1 MIRNVIGVFFSIFF
15 LVSASSVLSED
26 AIDDFDHELE
36 TEKLKESAVKAIVD
50 AHDTTLILRGGEL
63 MVRQQV
69 VKAAKKYV
77 LVWGRERGLS
87 KEWWR
92 DKVEFEQAVQH
103 LIEVGDEVLRDKFTS
118 GDWLTAIWTEYTA
131 NNFTGEQA
139 SYIAEHFKTEHGAI
153 QRGLMEWYLG
163 ETTLFYYTF
172 TDRWD
177 YRLEETRK
185 ELETLQKEAQKRL
198 PNEMITW
205 KAGEKEAYTFIA
217 CSPDNEFCVGPKYWK
232 MLAIPMMGAV
242 FRFMEDTTRDIKL
255 AMEAEKSSLEPFFEA
270 FERSMQ

>member
-1 MIRNVIGVFFSIFF
+1 MRNKLTKFLLVPCLMVGLSVFAQ
-15 LVSASSVLSED
+15 VSSDSLDSDSET
-26 AIDDFDHELE
+26 I
-36 TEKLKESAVKAIVD
+36 KLKKDAVQAIVD

-69 VKAAKKYV
+69 VKAAKNFSLK
-77 LVWGRERGLS
+77 WGRERGLG

-92 DKVEFEQAVQH
+92 DKPEFERAVQH
-103 LIEVGDEVLRDKFTS
+103 LIDIGDEVLRDKFTS
-118 GDWLTAIWTEYTA
+118 GDWLTTIWTEYTA

-153 QRGLMEWYLG
+153 QRGLMEGYLG
-163 ETTLFYYTF
+163 STTLFYYTF

-185 ELETLQKEAQKRL
+185 ELEALQKEAQKRL

-217 CSPDNEFCVGPKYWK
+217 CSPDNGLCIGPEYWK

-242 FRFMEDTTRDIKL
+242 FRYMEDTTREIKS
-255 AMEAEKSSLEPFFEA
+255 AMEAERESLEPFFKA
-270 FERSMQ
+270 FEQSRK

>member
-1 MIRNVIGVFFSIFF
+1 MRNVIGVFFSIFC
-15 LVSASSVLSED
+15 LVSASSVLAED
-26 AIDDFDHELE
+26 AVDAFDDDLE
-36 TEKLKESAVKAIVD
+36 AEKLKESAVKAIVD

-69 VKAAKKYV
+69 VKAAKKFV
-77 LVWGRERGLS
+77 LVWGRERGLG

-103 LIEVGDEVLRDKFTS
+103 LIKVGDEVLRDKFTS

-185 ELETLQKEAQKRL
+185 ELEALQKEAQKRL

-242 FRFMEDTTRDIKL
+242 FRFMEDTTRDIKS
-255 AMEAEKSSLEPFFEA
+255 AMEAERISLEPFFQA
-270 FERSMQ
+270 FERSMD

>member
-1 MIRNVIGVFFSIFF
+1 MRNKLTKFF
-15 LVSASSVLSED
+15 LVPCLMVGLSAFAQVSSDSVDSD
-26 AIDDFDHELE
+26 AE
-36 TEKLKESAVKAIVD
+36 TIKLKKDAVQAIVES
-50 AHDTTLILRGGEL
+50 HDTTLILRGGEL

-69 VKAAKKYV
+69 VKAAKNFALK
-77 LVWGRERGLS
+77 WGRERGLG

-92 DKVEFEQAVQH
+92 DKPEFELAVQH
-103 LIEVGDEVLRDKFTS
+103 LIEIGDEVLRDKFTS
-118 GDWLTAIWTEYTA
+118 GDWLTTIWTEYTA

-139 SYIAEHFKTEHGAI
+139 SSIAEHFKTEHGAI

-172 TDRWD
+172 SDRWD

-242 FRFMEDTTRDIKL
+242 FRYMEDTTREIKS
-255 AMEAEKSSLEPFFEA
+255 AMEAERESLEPFFNA
-270 FERSMQ
+270 FERSKE

>member
-1 MIRNVIGVFFSIFF
+1 MRNSLSKFF
-15 LVSASSVLSED
+15 LFSCLMIGLSAFAQVSSESLD
-26 AIDDFDHELE
+26 SEEEMI
-36 TEKLKESAVKAIVD
+36 KLKQDAVQAIVD
-50 AHDTTLILRGGEL
+50 AHDPTLILRGGEL

-69 VKAAKKYV
+69 VKAAKNYALK
-77 LVWGRERGLS
+77 WGRERGLG

-92 DKVEFEQAVQH
+92 DKPEFEQAVEH
-103 LIEVGDEVLRDKFTS
+103 LIEIGDVVLRDEFNS

-139 SYIAEHFKTEHGAI
+139 SYIAEHFKTEHGSI

-185 ELETLQKEAQKRL
+185 ELELLQKEAAKRL
-198 PNEMITW
+198 PDEMITW

-217 CSPDNEFCVGPKYWK
+217 CSPDSDFCPGPKYWK

-242 FRFMEDTTRDIKL
+242 FRYMEDTTRKIKS
-255 AMEAEKSSLEPFFEA
+255 AMEAERDSLEPFFNA
-270 FERSMQ
+270 FEQSGE